1 MPDEKKTVKHTIVM
15 EQRENISVTGVV
27 DVISFDE
34 EAIIAETEMGVL
46 ILKGINLHVNRLNLD
61 KGELEIDGEINSL
74 NYEESGSYGKV
85 GGSFFS
91 KIFK

>member
-1 MPDEKKTVKHTIVM
+1 MAEEKKISKHSVIM
-15 EQRENISVTGVV
+15 EQRENISITGVI

-34 EAIIAETEMGVL
+34 EAIVSETEMGVL
-46 ILKGINLHVNRLNLD
+46 ILKGLNLHVNRLNLE
-61 KGELEIDGEINSL
+61 KGELDVDGEIFSL
-74 NYEESGSYGKV
+74 TYEESGSYGKV